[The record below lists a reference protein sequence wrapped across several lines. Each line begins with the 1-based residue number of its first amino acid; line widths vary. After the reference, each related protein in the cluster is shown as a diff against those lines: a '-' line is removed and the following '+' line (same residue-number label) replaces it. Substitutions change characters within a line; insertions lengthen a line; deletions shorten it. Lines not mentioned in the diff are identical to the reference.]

1 MVSYLIINDW
11 MLLIHLFIFFM
22 NYLFMFYSPFKKLS
36 AFLLLTCQ
44 NSMKSFNFLSLCYK
58 YFSLVY
64 VFL

>member
-11 MLLIHLFIFFM
+11 MLLIHLFIFM

-44 NSMKSFNFLSLCYK
+44 NSIHEKF
-58 YFSLVY
+58 
-64 VFL
+64 

>member
-44 NSMKSFNFLSLCYK
+44 NSIHEKF
-58 YFSLVY
+58 
-64 VFL
+64 